1 MGDVSHILPTIQ
13 LSGLGEVTG
22 TRAHHWTVTAAA
34 GTAIGEKA
42 AVYASKIISQSALDI
57 LREPGLADDFRKDF
71 MESRKAGRRKET
83 LDRDETSLQMG

>member
-13 LSGLGEVTG
+13 LSGLGEVAG

-42 AVYASKIISQSALDI
+42 AVLYQQDYFAERS
-57 LREPGLADDFRKDF
+57 GH
-71 MESRKAGRRKET
+71 T
-83 LDRDETSLQMG
+83 